1 MNYLNLN
8 LKMSNQSLNE
18 SDKNSII
25 LYFDVN
31 ERIKKLEEIFE
42 SVDYTSPS
50 PYEYKITITDKKIND
65 LVFNRF
71 NVMSSLHYLFISFN
85 ENLPIFRVNIDKTI
99 KVESFD
105 KVVENNKLIIKIN
118 EKNPSKFFQEKIKN
132 INRKY
137 FFNVLFQR
145 IYYKYNY
152 YNSKM
157 LYIKNLKK
165 KLMNE
170 LKYNYLYSL
179 REREKDNKMKKIYY
193 QKFIGILKE
202 IHKEKQIAKTI

>member
-1 MNYLNLN
+1 
-8 LKMSNQSLNE
+8 
-18 SDKNSII
+18 
-25 LYFDVN
+25 
-31 ERIKKLEEIFE
+31 
-42 SVDYTSPS
+42 
-50 PYEYKITITDKKIND
+50 
-65 LVFNRF
+65 
-71 NVMSSLHYLFISFN
+71 MSSLHYLFISFN
-85 ENLPIFRVNIDKTI
+85 ENLPIFRVNIDKSI

-105 KVVENNKLIIKIN
+105 KVVDNNKLIIKIN

-145 IYYKYNY
+145 IYHKYNY
-152 YNSKM
+152 YNSKV

>member
-1 MNYLNLN
+1 
-8 LKMSNQSLNE
+8 MSNLPLNE

-25 LYFDVN
+25 LFFDVN

-42 SVDYTSPS
+42 SIEYTSPS
-50 PYEYKITITDKKIND
+50 PYEYKIAITDKKINE
-65 LVFNRF
+65 LTFNRF

-85 ENLPIFRVNIDKTI
+85 ENLPIFRINIDKSI

-105 KVVENNKLIIKIN
+105 KVIEDNKLIIRIN
-118 EKNPSKFFQEKIKN
+118 EKNPIKLIQEKIKN
-132 INRKY
+132 INRKH
-137 FFNVLFQR
+137 FFDILFQR

-157 LYIKNLKK
+157 LYTNNLKK
-165 KLMNE
+165 KLMRQ

-179 REREKDNKMKKIYY
+179 REKEKDNKMKKIYY
-193 QKFIGILKE
+193 KKFIGILKG

>member
-1 MNYLNLN
+1 
-8 LKMSNQSLNE
+8 MSNQSLNE

-42 SVDYTSPS
+42 SIDYTSPS

-85 ENLPIFRVNIDKTI
+85 ENLPIFRVNIDKSI

-137 FFNVLFQR
+137 FFNVLFRR
-145 IYYKYNY
+145 IYNKYNY

-193 QKFIGILKE
+193 RKFIGILKE

>member
-1 MNYLNLN
+1 
-8 LKMSNQSLNE
+8 MSNLPLNE

-25 LYFDVN
+25 LFFDVN

-42 SVDYTSPS
+42 SIEYTSPS
-50 PYEYKITITDKKIND
+50 PYEYKIAITDKKINE
-65 LVFNRF
+65 LTFNRF

-85 ENLPIFRVNIDKTI
+85 ENLPIFRINIDKSI

-105 KVVENNKLIIKIN
+105 KVIEDNKLIIRIN
-118 EKNPSKFFQEKIKN
+118 EKNPIKFIQEKIKN
-132 INRKY
+132 INRKH
-137 FFNVLFQR
+137 FFDILFQR

-157 LYIKNLKK
+157 LYTNNLKK
-165 KLMNE
+165 KLMRQ

-179 REREKDNKMKKIYY
+179 REKEKDNKMKKIYY
-193 QKFIGILKE
+193 KKFIGILKG

>member
-1 MNYLNLN
+1 
-8 LKMSNQSLNE
+8 MSNPPFNE

-25 LYFDVN
+25 LFFDVN

-42 SVDYTSPS
+42 SIEYTSPS
-50 PYEYKITITDKKIND
+50 PYEYKITITDKKINE
-65 LVFNRF
+65 LTFNRF
-71 NVMSSLHYLFISFN
+71 NIMSSLHYLFISFN
-85 ENLPIFRVNIDKTI
+85 ENLPIFRINIDKSI

-105 KVVENNKLIIKIN
+105 KVIEDNKLIIRIN
-118 EKNPSKFFQEKIKN
+118 EKNPIKLIQEKIKN
-132 INRKY
+132 INRKH
-137 FFNVLFQR
+137 FFDILFQR

-157 LYIKNLKK
+157 LYTNNLKK
-165 KLMNE
+165 KLMRQ

-179 REREKDNKMKKIYY
+179 REKEKDNKMKKIYY
-193 QKFIGILKE
+193 KKFIGILKG

>member
-1 MNYLNLN
+1 
-8 LKMSNQSLNE
+8 MSNQSLNE

-42 SVDYTSPS
+42 SIDYTSPS

-85 ENLPIFRVNIDKTI
+85 ENLPIFRVNIDKSI

-145 IYYKYNY
+145 IYHKYNY

>member
-1 MNYLNLN
+1 
-8 LKMSNQSLNE
+8 MSNPPLNE

-25 LYFDVN
+25 LFFDVN

-42 SVDYTSPS
+42 SIEYTSPS
-50 PYEYKITITDKKIND
+50 PYEYKIAITDKKINE
-65 LVFNRF
+65 LTFNRF

-85 ENLPIFRVNIDKTI
+85 ENLPIFRINIDKSI

-105 KVVENNKLIIKIN
+105 KVIEDNKLIIRIN
-118 EKNPSKFFQEKIKN
+118 EKNPIKLIQEKIKN
-132 INRKY
+132 INRKH
-137 FFNVLFQR
+137 FFDILFQR

-157 LYIKNLKK
+157 LYTNNLKK
-165 KLMNE
+165 KLMRQ

-179 REREKDNKMKKIYY
+179 REKEKDNKMKKIYY
-193 QKFIGILKE
+193 KKFIGILKG

>member
-1 MNYLNLN
+1 
-8 LKMSNQSLNE
+8 MSNQSLNE

-85 ENLPIFRVNIDKTI
+85 ENLPIFRVNIDKSI

-137 FFNVLFQR
+137 FFNALFQR

>member
-1 MNYLNLN
+1 
-8 LKMSNQSLNE
+8 MSNLPLNE

-25 LYFDVN
+25 LFFDVN

-42 SVDYTSPS
+42 SIEYTSPS
-50 PYEYKITITDKKIND
+50 PYEYKITITDKKINE
-65 LVFNRF
+65 LTFNRF

-85 ENLPIFRVNIDKTI
+85 ENLPIFRINIDKSI

-105 KVVENNKLIIKIN
+105 KVIEDNKLIIRIN
-118 EKNPSKFFQEKIKN
+118 EKNPIKLIQEKIKN
-132 INRKY
+132 INRKH
-137 FFNVLFQR
+137 FFDILFQR

-157 LYIKNLKK
+157 LYTNNLKK
-165 KLMNE
+165 KLMRQ

-179 REREKDNKMKKIYY
+179 REKEKDNKMKKIYY
-193 QKFIGILKE
+193 KKFIGILKG

>member
-1 MNYLNLN
+1 
-8 LKMSNQSLNE
+8 
-18 SDKNSII
+18 
-25 LYFDVN
+25 
-31 ERIKKLEEIFE
+31 
-42 SVDYTSPS
+42 
-50 PYEYKITITDKKIND
+50 
-65 LVFNRF
+65 
-71 NVMSSLHYLFISFN
+71 MSSLHYLFISFN
-85 ENLPIFRVNIDKTI
+85 ENLPIFRVNIDKSI

-145 IYYKYNY
+145 IYNKYNY

>member
-1 MNYLNLN
+1 
-8 LKMSNQSLNE
+8 MSNQSLNE

-85 ENLPIFRVNIDKTI
+85 ENLPIFRVNIDKSI
-99 KVESFD
+99 KVEFFD

-145 IYYKYNY
+145 IYNKYNY

>member
-1 MNYLNLN
+1 
-8 LKMSNQSLNE
+8 
-18 SDKNSII
+18 
-25 LYFDVN
+25 
-31 ERIKKLEEIFE
+31 
-42 SVDYTSPS
+42 
-50 PYEYKITITDKKIND
+50 
-65 LVFNRF
+65 
-71 NVMSSLHYLFISFN
+71 MSSLHYLFISFN
-85 ENLPIFRVNIDKTI
+85 ENLPIFRVNIDKSI

-145 IYYKYNY
+145 IYHKYNY

>member
-1 MNYLNLN
+1 
-8 LKMSNQSLNE
+8 MSNQSLNE

-31 ERIKKLEEIFE
+31 ERIKKLEEIFG
-42 SVDYTSPS
+42 SIDYTSPS

-85 ENLPIFRVNIDKTI
+85 ENLPIFRVNIDKSI

-145 IYYKYNY
+145 IYHKYNY
-152 YNSKM
+152 YNSKV

-193 QKFIGILKE
+193 RKFIGILKE

>member
-1 MNYLNLN
+1 
-8 LKMSNQSLNE
+8 MSNQSLNE

-42 SVDYTSPS
+42 SIDYTSPS

-85 ENLPIFRVNIDKTI
+85 ENLPIFRVNIDKSI

-137 FFNVLFQR
+137 FFNALFQR
-145 IYYKYNY
+145 IYNKYNY